1 MLPVCPTTALP
12 PGEATRVEADEP
24 IAVFNVDVAVYTID
38 DTCTHQDASL
48 ADGWLD
54 GCAVEC
60 PLHASCFDL
69 RTGKVSGPPAKT
81 PVRTTGSSGGTAW
94 STCSPRPPRTVPH
107 EPDDR
112 RGRGLPGRPPAV
124 GLDHFDRTVLL
135 HDGTEVRAG
144 RRPPPVARG
153 RTDAVVTADRA

>member
-1 MLPVCPTTALP
+1 MILVGSLDDIPL
-12 PGEATRVEADEP
+12 GEAVRVDAEVP
-24 IAVFNVDVAVYTID
+24 IAVFNVDGELFAID

-81 PVRTTGSSGGTAW
+81 PVRTHRVVVQDGMVYVQPGTTA
-94 STCSPRPPRTVPH
+94 
-107 EPDDR
+107 E
-112 RGRGLPGRPPAV
+112 G
-124 GLDHFDRTVLL
+124 
-135 HDGTEVRAG
+135 
-144 RRPPPVARG
+144 VA
-153 RTDAVVTADRA
+153 

>member
-1 MLPVCPTTALP
+1 MIPVCPTTALS
-12 PGEATRVEADEP
+12 PGEAIRVEAAQP
-24 IAVFNVDVAVYTID
+24 IAVFNVDGDFYAID

-81 PVRTTGSSGGTAW
+81 PVRTHRVVVHGGTIY
-94 STCSPRPPRTVPH
+94 VQ
-107 EPDDR
+107 PDT
-112 RGRGLPGRPPAV
+112 AA
-124 GLDHFDRTVLL
+124 
-135 HDGTEVRAG
+135 DGA
-144 RRPPPVARG
+144 A
-153 RTDAVVTADRA
+153 